1 VCCVSVCQSAGDDVS
16 SCLGGDLFV
25 DVPMA
30 RYLQYRMSSRR
41 KRAFFVN
48 FTAQPDHKW
57 SSTIP
62 YYFNFTG
69 EATGSVD

>member
-1 VCCVSVCQSAGDDVS
+1 
-16 SCLGGDLFV
+16 
-25 DVPMA
+25 MA